1 MSKEVYKITN
11 KEDFEENIREKEK
24 LELFKNAYNAKIW
37 LFPEIDMSNIP
48 CIKNLRQKN
57 FFIIQE

>member
-1 MSKEVYKITN
+1 MSKEVYKTTN
-11 KEDFEENIREKEK
+11 KEDLEENIREKEK

-48 CIKNLRQKN
+48 
-57 FFIIQE
+57 